1 MSARGVSLPDANLQ
15 TNLYPANQQTNTY
28 SLSESQP
35 QTSQHAQNQQTYLSL
50 SNNQQDPQQTIAY
63 NTATNNQSNDNK
75 TIVLAI
81 PAKINF
87 LTDGRS
93 SQSTGIVPTSTVQKQ
108 QLPSQ
113 QLTVLQSSSNQQP
126 TTDYQGKQIGKFNSV

>member
-1 MSARGVSLPDANLQ
+1 M
-15 TNLYPANQQTNTY
+15 
-28 SLSESQP
+28 
-35 QTSQHAQNQQTYLSL
+35 SL

-93 SQSTGIVPTSTVQKQ
+93 SQSSGIVPTSTVPKQ
-108 QLPSQ
+108 QLPPQQHTQ
-113 QLTVLQSSSNQQP
+113 QLAVLQSSSNQQP
-126 TTDYQGKQIGKFNSV
+126 TTDYQGKQIGKFNLVFVKTKT